1 MATGFEVANHPVVYA
16 VRKLKKVHILHK
28 WHMFHTVK
36 SLVIITKPPLPV
48 DIVHLSGANFL
59 LLALCRYTFPSA
71 FCFSL
76 NTHLQSIASFQHL
89 NPFHQMS
96 HCIHRCGC
104 LWQDPPYQSS
114 LQNSDLD
121 ALTVFA
127 TCVCNSDDLF
137 PTWPRLPFQ
146 FYAYTVTCISYFQAF
161 LPTANSFSFFLM
173 KHWLSVNS
181 TVLPLLVNLF
191 NDNKLP
197 VNVGAYRTFSTLI
210 RWIKVQFR

>member
-1 MATGFEVANHPVVYA
+1 MLSNLSLVSG
-16 VRKLKKVHILHK
+16 
-28 WHMFHTVK
+28 
-36 SLVIITKPPLPV
+36 LVIITKPPLPV

-59 LLALCRYTFPSA
+59 LLALCRYTFPPA

-76 NTHLQSIASFQHL
+76 NTHLQSKAFFPAFESFY
-89 NPFHQMS
+89 QMS

-104 LWQDPPYQSS
+104 LCQDPPYQSS
-114 LQNSDLD
+114 LQHSDLD

-161 LPTANSFSFFLM
+161 QQPTVFLSFL
-173 KHWLSVNS
+173 
-181 TVLPLLVNLF
+181 
-191 NDNKLP
+191 
-197 VNVGAYRTFSTLI
+197 
-210 RWIKVQFR
+210 